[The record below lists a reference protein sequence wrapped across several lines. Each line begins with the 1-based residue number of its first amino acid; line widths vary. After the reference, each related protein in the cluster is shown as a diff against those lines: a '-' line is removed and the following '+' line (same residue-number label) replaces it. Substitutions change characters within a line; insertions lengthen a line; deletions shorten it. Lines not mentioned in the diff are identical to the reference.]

1 MTKGFI
7 LAVILSVAVILPL
20 AWFPGPVHDNA
31 LRAADPSGPSK
42 VAVYDADPGHLW
54 NRLYAALYMRTTDD
68 GQSYGQDDLDPFLW
82 PSSTYLLTEPR
93 HGQIL
98 ALLNEFLDKR
108 GDNLIAQPLKR
119 AFFQNDLWAIFDWLA
134 DPDAEHVEKKARF
147 IAERQA
153 LRNRLAPII
162 RRLALSN
169 EQIETLPDTYRV
181 ALASGAYPARQNP
194 AHTEKAFLPRDLFD
208 GHGPWVHF
216 QNGDGK
222 PHPFAKPTALTHVH
236 FAGGRSTFFV
246 FMNLPGG
253 RQTTLDYM
261 QKVNAFPATS
271 GPQGRLLTSSSGAL
285 PAPSGTQF
293 AIVRQMMLID
303 DKGKMR
309 PTRLIESVQIRVVRG
324 NMEKESD
331 FYEFTQHRKELF
343 DGKGL
348 RAVKSDEVTIPVFNV
363 RDEDVL
369 DLPRSVRQKREAAV
383 KGEGRVTENLR
394 IGCTSC
400 HTQSGIAS
408 VSSFFH
414 DRPPGLTASERG
426 PEVERVIRWKGEKF
440 NWGLLQGLATEPR
453 H

>member
-147 IAERQA
+147 IAERQT

-162 RRLALSN
+162 RRLALSD

-181 ALASGAYPARQNP
+181 ALASGAYPAKQDP

-208 GHGPWVHF
+208 GTANSAV
-216 QNGDGK
+216 QTLELSDY
-222 PHPFAKPTALTHVH
+222 HPS
-236 FAGGRSTFFV
+236 RS
-246 FMNLPGG
+246 
-253 RQTTLDYM
+253 Y
-261 QKVNAFPATS
+261 
-271 GPQGRLLTSSSGAL
+271 
-285 PAPSGTQF
+285 
-293 AIVRQMMLID
+293 
-303 DKGKMR
+303 R
-309 PTRLIESVQIRVVRG
+309 P
-324 NMEKESD
+324 
-331 FYEFTQHRKELF
+331 
-343 DGKGL
+343 
-348 RAVKSDEVTIPVFNV
+348 
-363 RDEDVL
+363 
-369 DLPRSVRQKREAAV
+369 AAV
-383 KGEGRVTENLR
+383 
-394 IGCTSC
+394 
-400 HTQSGIAS
+400 
-408 VSSFFH
+408 
-414 DRPPGLTASERG
+414 
-426 PEVERVIRWKGEKF
+426 
-440 NWGLLQGLATEPR
+440 
-453 H
+453 